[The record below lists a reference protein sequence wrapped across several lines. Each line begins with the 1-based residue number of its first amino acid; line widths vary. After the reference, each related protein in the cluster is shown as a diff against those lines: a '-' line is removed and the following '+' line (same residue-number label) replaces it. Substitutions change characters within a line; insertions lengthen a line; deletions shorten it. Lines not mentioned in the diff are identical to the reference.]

1 MIDSSNAET
10 PDIVSESD
18 AFSLEQVCEI
28 CGVGPQ
34 LVEQLVELG
43 ALFPDG
49 DQPSS
54 WSFALYSVTRL
65 KRACRLRRDLEL
77 NLAGVALSL
86 DLLDEIERLNRE
98 IGFLR
103 ARLRE

>member
-1 MIDSSNAET
+1 MTEPSNAET
-10 PDIVSESD
+10 PDIVSESEV
-18 AFSLEQVCEI
+18 FSLAQVCEI

-49 DQPSS
+49 DQPST
-54 WSFALYSVTRL
+54 WSFAFFSVTRL

-86 DLLDEIERLNRE
+86 ELLDEIERLKRE
-98 IGFLR
+98 TEFLR

>member
-1 MIDSSNAET
+1 MIDASNAET
-10 PDIVSESD
+10 PDILSESD

-43 ALFPDG
+43 AVFPDG
-49 DQPSS
+49 DHPSS
-54 WSFALYSVTRL
+54 WSFAFYSLTRL